1 LFALLAVVP
10 SVHAQ
15 QSTRANEIA
24 AEQAAKATTLE
35 PEEGPRW
42 EQLVARLRLGVSP
55 EGFYPWIGSVFPGGG
70 LALGAGYQH
79 HLPRGAVVGVSGGW
93 SGKNY
98 KMVEGRAG
106 VPLQRDNRLR
116 VDGYARWTDAPK
128 VRFYG
133 FGPDSNEDDLVRFGY
148 RPVTA
153 AVMLTAFPQ
162 RWLYLRT
169 GYDRLRAHTTEDQ
182 PLQGF
187 SLAETPGLLEDLS
200 YHVLRAGI
208 AIDTRTSPEY
218 SDRGGLYRFDWTRF
232 AESHDR
238 PYSFDQAEVEFSQLV
253 PLVGRYFVLAFR
265 GLGTF
270 TDPGTEDQVP
280 VVLAPYVGSSSTLR
294 AFHNRRFQDRHRVVL
309 NGEYRWQPS
318 RYLNMAVFYDA
329 GQVAPDVDQFRMR
342 DFVSAWGIGARFHGP
357 TFTVLR
363 LELARG
369 REGWILVAGGSQP
382 F

>member
-1 LFALLAVVP
+1 LLVLLAVVP
-10 SVHAQ
+10 PVHAQ

-24 AEQAAKATTLE
+24 AEQAAKATKLA
-35 PEEGPRW
+35 PEVSERW
-42 EQLVARLRLGVSP
+42 EELVGRLPLGAAP
-55 EGFYPWIGSVFPGGG
+55 EGFYPWLGSVFPGGG
-70 LALGAGYQH
+70 LAGGAGYQH
-79 HLPRGAVVGVSGGW
+79 HLTNGAVMGVSGGW
-93 SGKNY
+93 SIKNY
-98 KMVEGRAG
+98 KMFEGRAG

-116 VDGYARWTDAPK
+116 VDGFARWTDAPI

-133 FGPDSNEDDLVRFGY
+133 LGQDSNEDDLVRFGY
-148 RPVTA
+148 QPVTA
-153 AVMLTAFPQ
+153 AVMLTASPQ
-162 RWLYLRT
+162 SWLRLRT
-169 GYDRLRAHTTEDQ
+169 GYDRLLAHTTEDE
-182 PLQGF
+182 PLLGF
-187 SLAETPGLLEDLS
+187 SLAETPGLLDDLT
-200 YHVLRAGI
+200 YNVLRAGV
-208 AIDTRTSPEY
+208 AIDTRTSPDY

-232 AESHDR
+232 AESDDR

-270 TDPGTEDQVP
+270 TDPGSGDQVP
-280 VVLAPYVGSSSTLR
+280 FVLAPYVGSSSTVR
-294 AFHNRRFQDRHRVVL
+294 AFHNRRFQDRHRIVL

-329 GQVAPDVDQFRMR
+329 GQVAPDVDRFRMR

-357 TFTVLR
+357 AFTALR

-369 REGWILVAGGSQP
+369 REGWIIVAGGSQP